1 MSDENLKIVSVA
13 ELLKENLG
21 IPIYQRPY
29 RWTTESAALLFNDIH
44 ESFLKLGQEYRIGTV
59 VLHNDSEQKKLMI
72 VDGQQRLT
80 TLSILVLCIQ
90 EILQSTSD
98 INFSDYTGLL
108 NSDETYSNLSLD
120 AARNNYKVLKDK
132 CLEIKDELI
141 EFFKYIS
148 EKCTFVKIITDSEQ
162 QAFQFFDS
170 QNSRGKELAP
180 HDLLKSYHLR
190 EMSNDNLDLKL
201 SLVGAWEKV
210 NQKKL
215 ALFFQNHLY
224 PLTTWYKGKS
234 GLNYSSKHIKT
245 FKGLKQDNKYNYA
258 IYHKA
263 ANLYIEHFN
272 SDNMFELTCS
282 NEINQ
287 FQLTQPV
294 VAGRRFFSYT
304 LYYLNMYEKVCSII
318 EKEFDGPNV
327 KDIVRDTYGGNGYI
341 RNLFINIIMFYI
353 DKFDF
358 DSLSKTVLKK
368 LFKWAYSLRLK
379 MYSVYPETV
388 NNYALGNNNRANY
401 GLRMFN
407 KISEM
412 TSPSDMDSIL
422 LDTIKK
428 NEINNKNDLNTR
440 LWTEIFGGQN
450 E

>member
-1 MSDENLKIVSVA
+1 MSDLLEKYELDFEDKIKLVPGG
-13 ELLKENLG
+13 KNRNDT
-21 IPIYQRPY
+21 IFNII
-29 RWTTESAALLFNDIH
+29 NDIEKTYG
-44 ESFLKLGQEYRIGTV
+44 ESEDNIIVPHDAVRPFVTLRI
-59 VLHNDSEQKKLMI
+59 L
-72 VDGQQRLT
+72 
-80 TLSILVLCIQ
+80 
-90 EILQSTSD
+90 
-98 INFSDYTGLL
+98 
-108 NSDETYSNLSLD
+108 DEN
-120 AARNNYKVLKDK
+120 
-132 CLEIKDELI
+132 I
-141 EFFKYIS
+141 EN
-148 EKCTFVKIITDSEQ
+148 
-162 QAFQFFDS
+162 A
-170 QNSRGKELAP
+170 
-180 HDLLKSYHLR
+180 DLLKSYHLR

-201 SLVGAWEKV
+201 SLVGVWEKV